1 MKMHLALLCIL
12 QASFHAHSAK
22 PLSCD
27 IGPIHTELAASEW
40 QVTSCNDGQ
49 SLVFVTMKGNP
60 AMPFM
65 FFIKRDG
72 DKRKITGQGNG
83 AKEYTAKAFAELKS
97 MDRTQYDRLV
107 QATILV
113 GKAN

>member
-1 MKMHLALLCIL
+1 LL
-12 QASFHAHSAK
+12 
-22 PLSCD
+22 
-27 IGPIHTELAASEW
+27 W
-40 QVTSCNDGQ
+40 
-49 SLVFVTMKGNP
+49 
-60 AMPFM
+60 
-65 FFIKRDG
+65 IKRDG

-107 QATILV
+107 QATILA